1 MCACVRRLT
10 LFLPLT
16 ALTHPP
22 LIATLIHVL
31 QTQARALAKQQAQ
44 AQREAE
50 ALEAQQQAAQQ
61 RAKALEVE
69 KNVRWATK

>member
-1 MCACVRRLT
+1 MYGYDYTSHRA
-10 LFLPLT
+10 
-16 ALTHPP
+16 HKHP
-22 LIATLIHVL
+22 LIATLVHVL

-69 KNVRWATK
+69 KNVRWATEKVI